1 MLGTYDLAATSSSSG
16 GFSSSTIILILIVV
30 VAFYFLMIRPQQRRK
45 QQAAQKQSNVQPGAR
60 VRTTAGMYA
69 TVVDVDGD
77 DVVLEVAPGVEVR
90 YMKRAIMDVV
100 SPGDEPDETVTD
112 FTDTESDDA
121 ESDDTDSDTDT
132 DTDTDTDVN
141 PDAEWESFE
150 SDDAETGSTTT
161 GSTHWQ
167 HHQGLAAPAQ
177 ATSTR
182 QAISGTPKQKRLAP
196 GPRAGWNGRADRD
209 HADLDSRRPDVQPR

>member
-1 MLGTYDLAATSSSSG
+1 MGTYDLAATASKG
-16 GFSSSTIILILIVV
+16 GFSSSTLILILIVV

-45 QQAAQKQSNVQPGAR
+45 QQAAQKQSTVQPGAR

-100 SPGDEPDETVTD
+100 SPGDEPEETVTD

-121 ESDDTDSDTDT
+121 ESDDTDSDDS
-132 DTDTDTDVN
+132 DTDTDVN

-150 SDDAETGSTTT
+150 SDDVAETGS
-161 GSTHWQ
+161 ST
-167 HHQGLAAPAQ
+167 
-177 ATSTR
+177 
-182 QAISGTPKQKRLAP
+182 K
-196 GPRAGWNGRADRD
+196 D
-209 HADLDSRRPDVQPR
+209 